1 MLLLNCAIV
10 GIGGSAIS
18 IIIEEWKT
26 VALLKEDIKAKKANA
41 LKNVDADQLRLF
53 ATKKDGAWL
62 SSTTEDVKQLKEGMM
77 TPLLEELTEKDQELQ
92 GEDSIADI
100 FLENV
105 STPKAKEIHVLVVG
119 AGDYVELR
127 IEDAKNGA
135 QYTDELTHFQQR
147 GELIQRNCKDYCQK
161 ILNKIDALYT
171 LSGTSTL
178 PFICVEGSSGMGK
191 SQLAFALG
199 GSRPWFYW
207 PVFEGDSC
215 QSLYEN
221 FSLISDA
228 FREVTNKDDPMKKSD
243 ENILNSKSDFYNSE
257 SLWTFGFI
265 RALLQYCSKEQNQ
278 LGQMIRFQ
286 KKTSWYVEKCNRKKV
301 IAIREKMKKD
311 GKFLPFFVLDEMMPN
326 VNSDGGGKNIAA
338 FQRNV
343 FRVCGLVV
351 VVMGTNAKITNLVG
365 QSKGSY
371 YGEHAWMTVMSRF
384 PSYQPIPFADADK
397 ELSWN
402 RIQGTYPVLKSIVAN
417 SRGRFARYFADSAV
431 QYAIENSANGIELC
445 DLLDVAFDYVSSE
458 TQSNNSFMGK
468 QEGRDAQL
476 MAISYANVCIGGISP
491 RPYKKRKVASDMGAH
506 CMHLHFANLVD
517 PQATEV
523 DVIGNR
529 LYVDSESWEPLCCF
543 PDIEEDLLLYLAI
556 LGGKTYSGYYDRHLS
571 IDYSTSA
578 IFSMY
583 LRGQSFTTG
592 GNTDAISNDYK
603 TYENM
608 VAHMIFCASRRNG
621 VQGIPF
627 DEFFAGLL
635 SECQDEKIRPVTMT
649 IGNTKQTIVA
659 SDLLDKY
666 ADLAAL
672 SHSKIPF
679 LAPPNA
685 EWPRCILDTRTEV
698 CNFGHLVRAK
708 NAERCDIYVRNM
720 EDPTGPPLFF
730 CECKYWNDNVDSDAM
745 ETIIDGLEKV
755 WKKKW
760 AILLVFCLKL
770 ESFETEWGHKQ
781 VGCVKVN
788 CRSGRVDWVVQPA
801 EEKDRKKLVI
811 VMETGPLTVGVPTK
825 LD

>member
-592 GNTDAISNDYK
+592 GSTDAISNDYK

>member
-1 MLLLNCAIV
+1 MVKLLCMIV
-10 GIGGSAIS
+10 GVNGSAFPVDIDAS
-18 IIIEEWKT
+18 Q
-26 VALLKEDIKAKKANA
+26 VVGDLKKDIKAEKAIA
-41 LKNVDADQLRLF
+41 FKNVDADQLSLF

-62 SSTTEDVKQLKEGMM
+62 SSATEDVKQLKEGMM

-135 QYTDELTHFQQR
+135 QYTDELTHYQQR
-147 GELIQRNCKDYCQK
+147 GKLIQRNCKDYCQK

-207 PVFEGDSC
+207 PVFIGESC

-221 FSLISDA
+221 FSLISEA

-286 KKTSWYVEKCNRKKV
+286 KKTSWYVEKCNRTKV

-311 GKFLPFFVLDEMMPN
+311 GKLLPFFVLDEMMPN

-365 QSKGSY
+365 QSEGSY
-371 YGEHAWMTVMSRF
+371 YEEHAWMTVMSRF

-417 SRGRFARYFADSAV
+417 SRGRFSRYFADSAA
-431 QYAIENSANGIELC
+431 QYALENSANGIELC
-445 DLLDVAFDYVSSE
+445 DLLDVAFDYVSLK
-458 TQSNNSFMGK
+458 TQKGKQFMGK
-468 QEGRDAQL
+468 QEGKDAQL
-476 MAISYANVCIGGISP
+476 IAISYTNVDSDDSSP
-491 RPYKKRKVASDMGAH
+491 SPLKKRKITPVVGTH

-523 DVIGNR
+523 DIIKSQLEVNGK
-529 LYVDSESWEPLCCF
+529 SWEPLCCF
-543 PDIEEDLLLYLAI
+543 PEIDEDMLLYLAI
-556 LGGKTYSGYYDRHLS
+556 LGGKAYSGYYDRRRS
-571 IDYSTSA
+571 IGYSTLA

-583 LRGQSFTTG
+583 LKGHGFTSG
-592 GNTDAISNDYK
+592 ENTDAISNDYK

-635 SECQDEKIRPVTMT
+635 SECQDKKIRPVTMT

-672 SHSKIPF
+672 SRSKIPF

-685 EWPRCILDTRTEV
+685 SWPQCILDTRAKG

-708 NAERCDIYVRNM
+708 NVERCDIYVRNM

-730 CECKYWNDNVDSDAM
+730 CECKYRDSNVGSDVM
-745 ETIIDGLEKV
+745 KMIIDGLNDVCE
-755 WKKKW
+755 W
-760 AILLVFCLKL
+760 AILLVFCVKLAKL
-770 ESFETEWGHKQ
+770 ETKWGHTQ

-801 EEKDRKKLVI
+801 EEEDRKKLVI
-811 VMETGPLTVGVPTK
+811 VMETGPLTVGVASKT
-825 LD
+825 